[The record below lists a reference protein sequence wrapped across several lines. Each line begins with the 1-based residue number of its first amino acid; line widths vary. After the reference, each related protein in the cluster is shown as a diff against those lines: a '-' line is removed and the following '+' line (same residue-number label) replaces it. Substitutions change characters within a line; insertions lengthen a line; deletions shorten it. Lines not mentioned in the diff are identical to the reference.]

1 MGKILGEGCRICD
14 FLQIGWWRG
23 NWRVFQESCA
33 QPEDTILPQIGNIS
47 SPEEL
52 KNTVMYIP

>member
-1 MGKILGEGCRICD
+1 MCD
-14 FLQIGWWRG
+14 FLQIGWWGG

-33 QPEDTILPQIGNIS
+33 QPEDTILPQTGNIS